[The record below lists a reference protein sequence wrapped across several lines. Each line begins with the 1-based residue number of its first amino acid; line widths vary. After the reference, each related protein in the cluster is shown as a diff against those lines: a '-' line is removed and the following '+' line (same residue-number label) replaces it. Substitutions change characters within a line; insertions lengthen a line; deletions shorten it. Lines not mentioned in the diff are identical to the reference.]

1 MATTWRIRSLRG
13 FRRALGGEN
22 EQRNEGPVKGF
33 RASYIYC
40 IKILPKKHLLLYK
53 YIYITENSVLHGR
66 EGLLFQR
73 TLLPNFTAF

>member
-53 YIYITENSVLHGR
+53 YIYNRKFCFAREGRVYFFSVLYS
-66 EGLLFQR
+66 
-73 TLLPNFTAF
+73 TP